1 MQKTIWGLYVTDM
14 VKLPRKCRQCG
25 AKLMHYGSCSCLDA
39 QLSYIDEERRLSL
52 AKLDDLDKLESKL
65 LGLRAQTER

>member
-1 MQKTIWGLYVTDM
+1 
-14 VKLPRKCRQCG
+14 
-25 AKLMHYGSCSCLDA
+25 MHYGSCSCLDA

-52 AKLDDLDKLESKL
+52 AKLDDLDKLECKL